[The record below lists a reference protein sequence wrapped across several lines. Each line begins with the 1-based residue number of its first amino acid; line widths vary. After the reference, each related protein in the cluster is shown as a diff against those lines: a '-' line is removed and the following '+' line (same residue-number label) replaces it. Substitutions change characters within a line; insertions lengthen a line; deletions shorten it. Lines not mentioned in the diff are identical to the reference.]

1 MDDSS
6 QPGSRRITGVDLA
19 RGVALIGMVATHVY
33 PAFTDTESDDPAA
46 SPAFTLAAGRSA
58 AAFAVLAGVALVLS
72 TRRRTAA
79 EARLTV
85 FLRALGVGVIGLAL
99 AYADSGI
106 AVILVYYALL
116 FVLAL
121 PLLRASVPVLV
132 TVAVLAMT
140 AVPAVSQAVR
150 DDLPASDLSSP
161 RFDDLA
167 EPGHLLA
174 KLTVSGV
181 YPALA
186 WLGYLCAGMAVAH
199 ADLRSRAVAGR
210 LFAGGLLLAAVAS
223 GTSWLLLGPL
233 GGSGE
238 LGDPAV
244 ISGVGSLPQ
253 GWFIDSGLY
262 GTTPTDTAWWLA
274 VDTPHSTTPFDLAH
288 TTGTALALL
297 GLALL
302 VAHVPLTRPVAA
314 LGAMTLTFYALHVVA
329 MSTDVL
335 PTDPT
340 RSYVLQILVALAAA
354 TLWKATGRRGPAE
367 AAVSILPRAAHLL
380 LHTQRPAV
388 AAGRGT

>member
-1 MDDSS
+1 MDGSS
-6 QPGSRRITGVDLA
+6 PPGATRITGVDLA

-33 PAFTDTESDDPAA
+33 PAFTDTESGHPAI

-72 TRRRTAA
+72 TRRRTAGQA
-79 EARLTV
+79 QLSV
-85 FLRALGVGVIGLAL
+85 FLRALGTGAIGLAL

-106 AVILVYYALL
+106 AVILAYYALL

-121 PLLRASVPVLV
+121 PLLKAPVPALL
-132 TVAVLAMT
+132 TTAVLAM
-140 AVPAVSQAVR
+140 AVIPVISQFVR

-161 RFDDLA
+161 TFAALG
-167 EPGHLLA
+167 EPGPLLA
-174 KLTVSGV
+174 KLTLTGV

-186 WLGYLCAGMAVAH
+186 WLGYLCVGMAVAH
-199 ADLRSRAVAGR
+199 ADLRSRAVAVR
-210 LFAGGLLLAAVAS
+210 LLAGGLALAVVAS

-233 GGSGE
+233 GGGDH
-238 LGDPAV
+238 LADPARV
-244 ISGVGSLPQ
+244 PGVGAMPQ

-262 GTTPTDTAWWLA
+262 GATPTDTAWWLA

-302 VAHVPLTRPVAA
+302 GAHVPLTRPLAA
-314 LGAMTLTFYALHVVA
+314 LGGMTLTFYALHVVI

-335 PTDPT
+335 PVDPT
-340 RSYVLQILVALAAA
+340 RSYGLQLLVALTAA
-354 TLWKATGRRGPAE
+354 TAWQATGRRGPAE
-367 AAVSILPRAAHLL
+367 AAVSVLPRAARL
-380 LHTQRPAV
+380 LHSPRRPGLGLGQR
-388 AAGRGT
+388 T